1 MSDVSMVHNH
11 LTNSP
16 DPEGHLPC
24 DKGVP
29 GGKRSFHRFQV
40 AVGADRAVCV
50 FCGTIGAHVDTYV
63 QT

>member
-11 LTNSP
+11 LSNTTNFSQ
-16 DPEGHLPC
+16 LPY

-29 GGKRSFHRFQV
+29 GGPRSLHRFQV

-50 FCGTIGAHVDTYV
+50 FCGELGPKLA
-63 QT
+63 